1 MIKKDFRL
9 AKELTST
16 FTLKL
21 LFSNV
26 NLDALNDFGKP
37 PPQPKQ
43 RPSAAGSSSRMQSEE
58 MNQAWSEEF
67 IKEATAQFEKKMRE
81 YVNSGSEQS

>member
-1 MIKKDFRL
+1 L
-9 AKELTST
+9 S
-16 FTLKL
+16 
-21 LFSNV
+21 
-26 NLDALNDFGKP
+26 DFGKP

-43 RPSAAGSSSRMQSEE
+43 RPAAAGSSSRMQSEE

-81 YVNSGSEQS
+81 YVNSGAEQSYISFICRCF